1 MAKGLC
7 SLPLIPT
14 PSAANRYVPCS
25 VASEHFALEAFSSSA
40 YPVPIARTPASPTT
54 SSTTPAAQRLLR
66 FMVVLLS
73 STLLVV
79 GRLPAAGARA
89 PLSDWCWPSSS
100 PFAKGRGDQPRLKLI
115 NAPTLALGDEFLMNS
130 WPTSENP

>member
-25 VASEHFALEAFSSSA
+25 VASEHFAPEAFSSSA

-66 FMVVLLS
+66 FMLVLLS
-73 STLLVV
+73 STLLLV
-79 GRLPAAGARA
+79 GRWARHWGQSA
-89 PLSDWCWPSSS
+89 L
-100 PFAKGRGDQPRLKLI
+100 KRLV
-115 NAPTLALGDEFLMNS
+115 LAFYFS
-130 WPTSENP
+130 FR